1 MTPDGKN
8 HHWSGSIS
16 RQIQQDGKTILLR
29 HCSLCGRDFALRMD
43 GSNWR
48 AVYIGVFRIKP
59 LADPVNQRWL
69 EEECPKERLPE
80 DDIARSD
87 QSVPRRTTLE

>member
-48 AVYIGVFRIKP
+48 AVYI
-59 LADPVNQRWL
+59 
-69 EEECPKERLPE
+69 
-80 DDIARSD
+80 
-87 QSVPRRTTLE
+87 